1 MLAQSRESRYLRA
14 AAHCPCSPKVRG
26 RPLPSEARGRA
37 HLSPFDDG
45 DSLPT
50 SPVRTP
56 LRRADGTNVNC
67 ARNPPLGIDR
77 SAPHMPRHAGFLF
90 IRALFVERRSGSRSY
105 LVHCEAT
112 LRPSETYRTG
122 ILEVEGGHDTAS
134 EHRSLWIDRVPDH
147 TSVGGWPI
155 LRHTSRFAGRR
166 RSRAL
171 RRRRDPGKALGRRG
185 IDRLLHYSRRGACDP
200 RGRHLGPCAILLRF
214 SCTIVRVEHPTWRRS
229 GALSSLRYTS
239 EGLVGCSKEVVTERP
254 TGHKQEQSRGL
265 NATEFLRRVP
275 MLR

>member
-1 MLAQSRESRYLRA
+1 
-14 AAHCPCSPKVRG
+14 
-26 RPLPSEARGRA
+26 
-37 HLSPFDDG
+37 
-45 DSLPT
+45 
-50 SPVRTP
+50 
-56 LRRADGTNVNC
+56 
-67 ARNPPLGIDR
+67 
-77 SAPHMPRHAGFLF
+77 MPRHAEIFSLGFF
-90 IRALFVERRSGSRSY
+90 FVEHCSGSHSY

-112 LRPSETYRTG
+112 LRPSETYRAC
-122 ILEVEGGHDTAS
+122 IAEVEGGHDTAS
-134 EHRSLWIDRVPDH
+134 EHRSLRIDRVPDH
-147 TSVGGWPI
+147 VSIGGWPI
-155 LRHTSRFAGRR
+155 RHTSRFAARR
-166 RSRAL
+166 QTRPL
-171 RRRRDPGKALGRRG
+171 RRRCRDPGATRGRRG

-239 EGLVGCSKEVVTERP
+239 EGLVDCSKEVVTERP